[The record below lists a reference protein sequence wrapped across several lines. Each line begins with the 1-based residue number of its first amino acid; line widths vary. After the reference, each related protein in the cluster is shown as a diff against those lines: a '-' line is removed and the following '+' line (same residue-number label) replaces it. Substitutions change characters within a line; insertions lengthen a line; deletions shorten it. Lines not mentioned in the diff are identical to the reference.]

1 MTDAPDAGPHARP
14 PRTFFDPMT
23 VHPRYTGAVIDLAK
37 LAALPDPPPLRTAAV
52 ERGIA
57 DSVVYLGSEAAQRSL
72 ELDPYWPKWHSPWWH
87 MLLLHE
93 LGEARQIP
101 ENAAAAMVA
110 GLDRLLHFFPIQP
123 DEAPGADLHRD
134 IACHC
139 ALGTMYTVLVAC
151 GVDVDHALPWI
162 KPWFV
167 RYQMADGGLNCDDAA
182 YRKTDECP
190 SSMVATVAPLEAML
204 LGEGWSNEQRTF
216 VDRAARFL
224 IDRALVHGSQTVHN
238 AEERDAAV
246 AWRALSFPRFYFY
259 DVLRGLAA
267 LVSWAET
274 TEQTLPQAAIATVVE
289 DLVERWPDGVVRTS
303 RQAHA
308 GRSTILPTADR
319 SPSPRAPASTFPL
332 LEAVSVIGEP
342 SEALTR
348 QWSAARAGV
357 LRLSRAGRLVGA

>member
-1 MTDAPDAGPHARP
+1 MDRSG
-14 PRTFFDPMT
+14 
-23 VHPRYTGAVIDLAK
+23 YTSDMIDLAK
-37 LAALPDPPPLRTAAV
+37 LAAISDPPPIRTAAV

-57 DSVVYLGSEAAQRSL
+57 DSVAYLGSDAAQRSL

-101 ENAAAAMVA
+101 ARAAAAMVA
-110 GLDRLLHFFPIQP
+110 GLDRLLRIFPIHP
-123 DEAPGADLHRD
+123 GDAPGANLQRD

-139 ALGTMYTVLVAC
+139 ALGTMFQVLTAC
-151 GVDVDHALPWI
+151 GIDVDRALPWI

-167 RYQMADGGLNCDDAA
+167 RYQMVDGGLNCDEAA
-182 YRKTDECP
+182 YRQTGECP

-204 LGEGWSNEQRTF
+204 LGEAWSNEQRAF

-224 IDRALVHGSQTVHN
+224 IDRALIHGSQTVHN
-238 AEERDAAV
+238 AEERGAEV
-246 AWRALSFPRFYFY
+246 AWRALAFPHFYFY

-267 LVSWAET
+267 LVRWAET
-274 TEQTLPQAAIATVVE
+274 TEQTLPHAAIAIVVE
-289 DLVERWPDGVVRTS
+289 ALVERSPDGVARVE

-308 GRSTILPTADR
+308 ASSTILPTADR
-319 SPSPRAPASTFPL
+319 SPSPHAPASTFPL

-357 LRLSRAGRLVGA
+357 LRLSRAGRLVVE

>member
-1 MTDAPDAGPHARP
+1 MVLSVTGG
-14 PRTFFDPMT
+14 
-23 VHPRYTGAVIDLAK
+23 VGYTIDVIDLAK
-37 LAALPDPPPLRTAAV
+37 LAAIPDPPTSRPAAV
-52 ERGIA
+52 DQGIA
-57 DSVVYLGSEAAQRSL
+57 DSVAYLGSDAAQRSI

-101 ENAAAAMVA
+101 ARAATAMVA
-110 GLDRLLHFFPIQP
+110 GLDRLLHVFPIDP
-123 DEAPGADLHRD
+123 GDAPGADLYRD

-139 ALGTMYTVLVAC
+139 ALGAMVPVLAAT
-151 GVDVDHALPWI
+151 GIDVDRALPWI

-182 YRKTDECP
+182 YRETGECP

-204 LGEGWSNEQRTF
+204 RGDSWSSEQRVF

-224 IDRALVHGSQTVHN
+224 VDRALVHGSQTVFN
-238 AEERDAAV
+238 AAERGAAE
-246 AWRALSFPRFYFY
+246 AWRSLAFPRFYFY

-267 LVSWAET
+267 LVRWAEVT
-274 TEQTLPQAAIATVVE
+274 AQALPHAAVAIVVE
-289 DLVERWPDGVVRTS
+289 GLVARWPDGRVCVERH
-303 RQAHA
+303 AHA
-308 GRSTILPTADR
+308 GRMTILPTVDR
-319 SPSPRAPASTFPL
+319 SPSPRASAATFPL

-348 QWSAARAGV
+348 QWSATRAGLLRLARAG
-357 LRLSRAGRLVGA
+357 LLVGA

>member
-1 MTDAPDAGPHARP
+1 M
-14 PRTFFDPMT
+14 
-23 VHPRYTGAVIDLAK
+23 IDLAK
-37 LAALPDPPPLRTAAV
+37 LAAIPDPPSIRTAAV
-52 ERGIA
+52 ERAIA
-57 DSVVYLGSEAAQRSL
+57 DSVAYLGSDAAQQSL

-101 ENAAAAMVA
+101 ESAAASMVA
-110 GLDRLLHFFPIQP
+110 GLDRLLHIFPIHP
-123 DEAPGADLHRD
+123 DDAPGADVHRD

-139 ALGTMYTVLVAC
+139 ALGTMSSVLAAT
-151 GVDVDHALPWI
+151 GIDVDRALPWI

-167 RYQMADGGLNCDDAA
+167 RYQIADGGLNCDDAA
-182 YRKTDECP
+182 YRQTAECP

-204 LGEGWSNEQRTF
+204 LGEAWSNEQRAF

-224 IDRALVHGSQTVHN
+224 IDRALVRGSQTVHN
-238 AEERDAAV
+238 AEERSAEAG
-246 AWRALSFPRFYFY
+246 WRALAFPRFYFY

-267 LVSWAET
+267 LVRWAET
-274 TEQTLPQAAIATVVE
+274 TEQSLPHAAIATVVE
-289 DLVERWPDGVVRTS
+289 ALVERWPDGVVRVE
-303 RQAHA
+303 RKAHA
-308 GRSTILPTADR
+308 GRSTILPTVDR

-332 LEAVSVIGEP
+332 LEAVSIIGEP

-357 LRLSRAGRLVGA
+357 LRLSRAGRLIVA

>member
-1 MTDAPDAGPHARP
+1 MG
-14 PRTFFDPMT
+14 
-23 VHPRYTGAVIDLAK
+23 YTSDVIDLAK
-37 LAALPDPPPLRTAAV
+37 LAAISDAPPIRTAAV

-57 DSVVYLGSEAAQRSL
+57 DSVAYLGSDAAQRSL

-101 ENAAAAMVA
+101 ARAATAMAAR
-110 GLDRLLHFFPIQP
+110 LDRLLHIFPIHP
-123 DEAPGADLHRD
+123 GDAPGADLHRD
-134 IACHC
+134 VACHC
-139 ALGTMYTVLVAC
+139 ALGAMSPALAAC
-151 GVDVDHALPWI
+151 GIDVDRALPWI
-162 KPWFV
+162 KPWFL

-182 YRKTDECP
+182 YRQTGECP
-190 SSMVATVAPLEAML
+190 SSMVATIAPLEAML
-204 LGEGWSNEQRTF
+204 LGEAWSSEQRAF

-224 IDRALVHGSQTVHN
+224 IDRALVHGSQTAHN
-238 AEERDAAV
+238 AEERGAAV
-246 AWRALSFPRFYFY
+246 AWRALTFPRFYFY

-267 LVSWAET
+267 LVRWAEKT
-274 TEQTLPQAAIATVVE
+274 DQALPYAAIAIVIGA
-289 DLVERWPDGVVRTS
+289 LVEERSLDGVLRVLRVLRVE

-357 LRLSRAGRLVGA
+357 LRLSRAGRLIGD